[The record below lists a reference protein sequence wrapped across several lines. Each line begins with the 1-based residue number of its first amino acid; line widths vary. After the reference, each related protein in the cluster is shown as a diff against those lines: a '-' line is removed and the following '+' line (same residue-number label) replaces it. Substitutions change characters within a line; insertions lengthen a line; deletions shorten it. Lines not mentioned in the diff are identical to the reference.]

1 MISLISS
8 TLISLITLICALII
22 IAFFTLAERKVI
34 AAVQRRR
41 GPNVVG
47 IFGLLQAVA
56 DGLKLVG
63 KEILIPAKANIDLFV
78 FAPILTFA
86 TSLINWAFLPIGN
99 FENVI
104 ADQNV
109 AILYILAVSS
119 IGVYGIILSG
129 WSSNSRY
136 AFLGAIRSTS
146 QMVSYEVSMGLLLL
160 PVIFCTGSFNL
171 SIINSIQGGSG
182 WLLFVLL
189 PVACLF
195 IISMLAETNRT
206 PFDLPEA
213 EAELVAGYNV
223 EYSSLT
229 FALFFLGEYGNMTIL
244 AVFTVILFFGGWPI
258 GVSALW
264 GLLVFIVKIMA
275 ICFFTI
281 FVRAN
286 LPRYRYD
293 QLMSVGWE
301 VILPL
306 SLGYLIVVSN
316 ILRAFNGEPAVQEL
330 PFIGDLVLANS

>member
-1 MISLISS
+1 LISS

-129 WSSNSRY
+129 
-136 AFLGAIRSTS
+136 
-146 QMVSYEVSMGLLLL
+146 
-160 PVIFCTGSFNL
+160 
-171 SIINSIQGGSG
+171 
-182 WLLFVLL
+182 
-189 PVACLF
+189 
-195 IISMLAETNRT
+195 
-206 PFDLPEA
+206 
-213 EAELVAGYNV
+213 
-223 EYSSLT
+223 
-229 FALFFLGEYGNMTIL
+229 
-244 AVFTVILFFGGWPI
+244 
-258 GVSALW
+258 
-264 GLLVFIVKIMA
+264 
-275 ICFFTI
+275 
-281 FVRAN
+281 
-286 LPRYRYD
+286 
-293 QLMSVGWE
+293 
-301 VILPL
+301 
-306 SLGYLIVVSN
+306 
-316 ILRAFNGEPAVQEL
+316 
-330 PFIGDLVLANS
+330 

>member
-78 FAPILTFA
+78 FAPILMFA

-129 WSSNSRY
+129 
-136 AFLGAIRSTS
+136 
-146 QMVSYEVSMGLLLL
+146 
-160 PVIFCTGSFNL
+160 
-171 SIINSIQGGSG
+171 
-182 WLLFVLL
+182 
-189 PVACLF
+189 
-195 IISMLAETNRT
+195 
-206 PFDLPEA
+206 
-213 EAELVAGYNV
+213 
-223 EYSSLT
+223 
-229 FALFFLGEYGNMTIL
+229 
-244 AVFTVILFFGGWPI
+244 
-258 GVSALW
+258 
-264 GLLVFIVKIMA
+264 
-275 ICFFTI
+275 
-281 FVRAN
+281 
-286 LPRYRYD
+286 
-293 QLMSVGWE
+293 
-301 VILPL
+301 
-306 SLGYLIVVSN
+306 
-316 ILRAFNGEPAVQEL
+316 
-330 PFIGDLVLANS
+330 